1 MNRTLAGILE
11 MRLGTE
17 FKDFG
22 VLWEPT
28 GEGVGWFGGLHSPY
42 RKCTKNKQFLFP
54 KENYL

>member
-17 FKDFG
+17 NKYFG
-22 VLWEPT
+22 ALGYPT